1 MKKIGFLSFGHWTPS
16 PQSQTRSASD
26 ALLQSIDL
34 AVAAEELG
42 ADGAYFRVHH
52 FARQLG
58 SPFPLLAAAGAKT
71 KRIEIGTAVI
81 DMRYE
86 NPLYMAE
93 DAGAADIIAGGR
105 LQLGISRGSPEQ
117 VIEGWRYFGYA
128 LPEGMSDADM
138 ARNHTE
144 VLLEVLRGEG
154 FARPNPKP
162 MFPNPPGLLR
172 VEPYSEG
179 LRERIWWGAAS
190 NVTAAWTA
198 KLGMNLQ
205 SSTLKID
212 ESGRPFHVQQAE
224 QIRIFREAWKTAGH
238 TREPRVS
245 VSRSI
250 FALMDDRDRAYFGRG
265 NENDDTIG
273 FLDENTR
280 AIFGRSYA
288 AEPDALVED
297 LSKDEA
303 IAEAD
308 TLLLTVPNQLGV
320 DYNAHVIEAILKHV
334 APGLG
339 WR

>member
-1 MKKIGFLSFGHWTPS
+1 MKKIGFLSFGHWSPAPS
-16 PQSQTRSASD
+16 SHTRSAAD
-26 ALLQSIDL
+26 ALLQSIEL
-34 AVAAEELG
+34 SVAAEELG

-52 FARQLG
+52 FARQLA
-58 SPFPLLAAAGAKT
+58 SPFPLLAAVGART

-93 DAGAADIIAGGR
+93 DAGSADLIAGGR

-117 VIEGWRYFGYA
+117 VIEGYRYFGYA
-128 LPEGMSDADM
+128 PPEGMSDADM
-138 ARNHTE
+138 ARRHTE
-144 VLLEVLRGEG
+144 VFLEVLKGEG
-154 FARPNPKP
+154 FAQPNPNP

-172 VEPYSEG
+172 LEPHSEG
-179 LRERIWWGAAS
+179 LRERIWWGAGTNA
-190 NVTAAWTA
+190 TAQWAA

-212 ESGRPFHVQQAE
+212 ESGKPFHIQQAE
-224 QIRIFREAWKTAGH
+224 QIRAFRAAWQEAGH
-238 TREPRVS
+238 TRAPRVS

-250 FALMDDRDRAYFGRG
+250 FALVNDKDRMYFGRDRS
-265 NENDDTIG
+265 EDQIG
-273 FLDENTR
+273 FLSATER

-288 AEPDALVED
+288 AEPDKLIAQL
-297 LSKDEA
+297 KADEA

-320 DYNAHVIEAILKHV
+320 DYNAHVIEAILKYV

>member
-16 PQSQTRSASD
+16 PHSQTRSASD

-34 AVAAEELG
+34 AVAAEALG

-52 FARQLG
+52 FARQLS
-58 SPFPLLAAAGAKT
+58 SPFPLLAAIGAKT
-71 KRIEIGTAVI
+71 RRIEIGTAVI

-93 DAGAADIIAGGR
+93 DAGAADLIAGGR

-117 VIEGWRYFGYA
+117 VIDGWRHFGYA
-128 LPEGMSDADM
+128 PGEGKSDADM
-138 ARNHTE
+138 ARRHTE
-144 VLLEVLRGEG
+144 VLLGVLNGEG
-154 FARPNPKP
+154 FARPNPQP

-172 VEPYSEG
+172 LEPHSPG
-179 LRERIWWGAAS
+179 LRDRIWWGAGS
-190 NVTAAWTA
+190 NATAIWAA
-198 KLGMNLQ
+198 KLGMHLQ
-205 SSTLKID
+205 SSTLKDD
-212 ESGRPFHVQQAE
+212 EDGRPFHVQQAG
-224 QIRIFREAWKTAGH
+224 QIRAYREAWKQAGH
-238 TREPRVS
+238 VHAPRVS

-250 FALMDDRDRAYFGRG
+250 FALIDDQDRRYFGQG
-265 NENDDTIG
+265 GQSEDQIG
-273 FLDENTR
+273 YIDSNTR
-280 AIFGRSYA
+280 AIFGRNYA
-288 AEPDALVED
+288 AEPDALIEQ
-297 LSKDEA
+297 LSEDEA

-320 DYNAHVIEAILKHV
+320 DYCAHVIESILVHV

>member
-1 MKKIGFLSFGHWTPS
+1 MKHIGFLSFGHWTPS
-16 PQSQTRSASD
+16 PQSQVRTGAD
-26 ALLQSIDL
+26 ALLQSIEL
-34 AVAAEELG
+34 AIAAEELG

-58 SPFPLLAAAGAKT
+58 SPFPLLAACGART
-71 KRIEIGTAVI
+71 SRIELGTAVI

-93 DAGAADIIAGGR
+93 DAGAADLIAGGR

-117 VIEGWRYFGYA
+117 VIDGWRYFGYA
-128 LPEGMSDADM
+128 PQGGKTDADM
-138 ARNHTE
+138 ARVNAE
-144 VLLEVLRGEG
+144 IFLEVLKGDG
-154 FARPNPKP
+154 FARPNPRP
-162 MFPNPPGLLR
+162 MFPNPTGLLR
-172 VEPYSEG
+172 LEPFSEG
-179 LRERIWWGAAS
+179 LRERIWWGAGTNA
-190 NVTAAWTA
+190 TAEWAA

-212 ESGRPFHVQQAE
+212 ESGKPFHVQQAE
-224 QIRIFREAWKTAGH
+224 QIRLYRDAWKAAGH

-250 FALMDDRDRAYFGRG
+250 FAITDDRDRMYFGHG
-265 NENDDTIG
+265 DNEGDQVGMLSDT
-273 FLDENTR
+273 ER

-288 AEPDALVED
+288 AEPDALIEQ
-297 LSKDEA
+297 LKGDEG

-320 DYNAHVIEAILKHV
+320 DYNAHVLESILKHV
-334 APGLG
+334 APGMG

>member
-16 PQSQTRSASD
+16 PQSQTRTASD

-34 AVAAEELG
+34 AVAAEGLG
-42 ADGAYFRVHH
+42 ADGAFFRVHH
-52 FARQLG
+52 FASQLG
-58 SPFPLLAAAGAKT
+58 SPFPLLAAVGAKT

-93 DAGAADIIAGGR
+93 DAGAADLIAGGR

-117 VIEGWRYFGYA
+117 VIDGWRYFGYA
-128 LPEGMSDADM
+128 PAEGTSDADM
-138 ARNHTE
+138 ARHHTE
-144 VLLEVLRGEG
+144 VFLDVLRGQG
-154 FARPNPKP
+154 FARPNPRP

-172 VEPYSEG
+172 VEPHSEG
-179 LRERIWWGAAS
+179 LRDRIWWGAGS
-190 NVTAAWTA
+190 NATAGWAA
-198 KLGMNLQ
+198 KLGMHLQ
-205 SSTLKID
+205 SSTLKTD

-224 QIRIFREAWKTAGH
+224 QIRLFREAWKEAGH
-238 TREPRVS
+238 AGEPRVS

-265 NENDDTIG
+265 SENDDTIG
-273 FLDENTR
+273 FLGDNTR

-288 AEPDALVED
+288 AEPDVLIEQ
-297 LSKDEA
+297 LREDEA
-303 IAEAD
+303 IAAAD

-320 DYNAHVIEAILKHV
+320 DYNAHVIEAILAHV